1 MSDPEL
7 RDILTRYRT
16 IAVVG
21 CSTNPEKDAHRIP
34 AYLQAQGYRIIPVN
48 PFAEE
53 ILGETAYPSLLDVPD
68 DFDIVDVFRPSDDV
82 PPVVDQA
89 LETPAKVVWMQ
100 LGIRHEAAARKA
112 REAGLLVVQ
121 DRCMK
126 VEHARLVGHPL
137 LPA

>member
-1 MSDPEL
+1 M
-7 RDILTRYRT
+7 
-16 IAVVG
+16 
-21 CSTNPEKDAHRIP
+21 
-34 AYLQAQGYRIIPVN
+34 
-48 PFAEE
+48 
-53 ILGETAYPSLLDVPD
+53 
-68 DFDIVDVFRPSDDV
+68 DVFRPSDDV